1 MNPRIAFRSIAIIE
15 AVTWLGLI
23 IGMIVKYGPADN
35 EIGVTIFGPIHG
47 VAFIIYV
54 LVVVGLFRR
63 FRWRFGTT
71 ALALAAAVPP
81 FCTVLFDVWAERTGR
96 LDAAAPERASTG

>member
-1 MNPRIAFRSIAIIE
+1 MNPRIIFRSIAIIE

-23 IGMIVKYGPADN
+23 VGMIFKYGPADE

-54 LVVVGLFRR
+54 IAVVALFRR
-63 FRWRFGTT
+63 FRWGVWTT
-71 ALALAAAVPP
+71 ALALVAAVPP
-81 FCTVLFDVWAERTGR
+81 FCTVIFDAWAERTGR
-96 LDAAAPERASTG
+96 LDTAPAEQVPAG